1 MQGDERDQYLDKIL
15 IGGRERR
22 EIVIVD
28 YDPAWPQRFEHER
41 ARIDAALGGTARGI
55 HHIGSTSVRGLAA
68 KPIIDI
74 LVIVDDPDDERAF
87 EPALTGAGYELRVRE
102 PGHRM
107 FRTLA
112 KDVHVHVLARGDA
125 EVDRHLVFR
134 DQLRSSPEDRE
145 RYQQLKR
152 SLAEREWSDMNH
164 YADAKGPLIDE
175 IIARAGQT
183 RTPRL
188 GTTRAARLG

>member
-28 YDPAWPQRFEHER
+28 YDPAWPARFEHER

-74 LVIVDDPDDERAF
+74 LVIVDDPDDELAF

-107 FRTLA
+107 FRTPA
-112 KDVHVHVLARGDA
+112 KDVHVHVLAQGDS
-125 EVDRHLVFR
+125 EVDRHLAFR
-134 DQLRSSPEDRE
+134 DQLRSSSEDRE
-145 RYQQLKR
+145 RYEQLKR

-175 IIARAGQT
+175 IIARAGHDSRQIT
-183 RTPRL
+183 
-188 GTTRAARLG
+188 